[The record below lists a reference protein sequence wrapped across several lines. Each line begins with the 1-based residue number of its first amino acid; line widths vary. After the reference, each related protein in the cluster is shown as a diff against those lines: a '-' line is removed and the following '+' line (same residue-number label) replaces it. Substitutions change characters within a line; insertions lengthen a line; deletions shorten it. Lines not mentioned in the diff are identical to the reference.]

1 MIVRSHAR
9 DVPSRISCVTLAL
22 ILSNPIVKC
31 IFQIWAS
38 MSIVNRR
45 STFPSQRRVSKDG
58 RAVWSASVPI
68 AAAPAPGVPVHDHAG
83 DAMTL
88 LTGAAAWARESTLTR
103 ILADGRVLDVLPLTF
118 GRARLCVS
126 ADVHTLGYDDGW

>member
-1 MIVRSHAR
+1 MHLPDLGIHVYCQPPF
-9 DVPSRISCVTLAL
+9 D
-22 ILSNPIVKC
+22 
-31 IFQIWAS
+31 
-38 MSIVNRR
+38 
-45 STFPSQRRVSKDG
+45 FPVAAEVSKDG

-88 LTGAAAWARESTLTR
+88 LTGAAAWARASTLTR